1 MTKIGAEAMPV
12 CSELRLLMAL
22 ARANP
27 GGELL
32 EAADRL
38 AAGPL
43 DWQRLH
49 ALAVR
54 NRVVGLLAA
63 VIERRYADRVP
74 ETVLVDFRRSAA
86 RTRMIG
92 MLLLSTQLS
101 LSEQVLEPLGV
112 RFAVFKGAALSARWY
127 GDPLARQVSDI
138 DLLVEEG
145 RITEVVE
152 AMLAQGWQIVGPFW
166 KGQRLA
172 QFVRY
177 VGVVE
182 LELPDGRRA
191 EIHRLIDGSGII
203 FTASA
208 LLKRVTQLQMNHRS
222 VPVLDVR
229 DELLVMMFHHAR
241 HRWCCFHWV
250 ADLVSMINSPTLSA
264 QRLQEASRHPLL
276 GPTVQAAIDL
286 AHDIDAMVLT
296 GEARLHSPFLAR
308 MLDSIARTEAPGQN
322 TQLDPRD
329 MEPDFPEPWQRTAR
343 YRALIQLD
351 RLRPNLSDLDW
362 WQPPAALT
370 WLHWFSRPLR
380 VVAGWRRS
388 RPRD

>member
-1 MTKIGAEAMPV
+1 MPV
-12 CSELRLLMAL
+12 SSELRLLMAL

-27 GGELL
+27 GGEVLD
-32 EAADRL
+32 AADRL

-49 ALAVR
+49 VLAVR
-54 NRVVGLLAA
+54 NRVVGLLAGA
-63 VIERRYADRVP
+63 IEGRYADSVP
-74 ETVLVDFRRSAA
+74 EEVRADFRRSAA
-86 RTRMIG
+86 RARMIG
-92 MLLLSTQLS
+92 MLLLSTQMS

-112 RFAVFKGAALSARWY
+112 SYAVFKGAALSARWY

-145 RITEVVE
+145 RIVEVVE
-152 AMLAQGWQIVGPFW
+152 AMLALGWQIVGPFW

-203 FTASA
+203 FTAPA
-208 LLKRVTQLQMNHRS
+208 LLKRVAQVQMNHRL
-222 VPVLDVR
+222 VPVLDLR
-229 DELLVMMFHHAR
+229 DELLMMMFHHAR
-241 HRWCCFHWV
+241 HRWCCFHWG
-250 ADLVSMINSPTLSA
+250 ADLVSVINSPALPTGL
-264 QRLQEASRHPLL
+264 LEEASHHPYL
-276 GPTVQAAIDL
+276 GPTVQAAVNL
-286 AHDIDAMVLT
+286 SLDIDAIVLT
-296 GEARLHSPFLAR
+296 GKARLHSPFLAR

-329 MEPDFPEPWQRTAR
+329 MEPDFPERWQRTAR

-362 WQPPAALT
+362 WQPPLALT
-370 WLHWFSRPLR
+370 WLHWFSRPVR
-380 VVAGWRRS
+380 VVTSWRRS
-388 RPRD
+388 RHHD